1 MRRRFVHASCNATS
15 LVDCGNS
22 VVEAYWDMRKLMDS
36 GKLCRDAHKAAY
48 SFCIAVK
55 KNLNIQD
62 PSWPVGT
69 SQAPTLGEVE
79 D

>member
-1 MRRRFVHASCNATS
+1 MRRRFVQASCNTTAS
-15 LVDCGNS
+15 YVCNDS
-22 VVEAYWDMRKLMDS
+22 VVEAYWNMRKLMDS

-48 SFCIAVK
+48 SFCLAVK
-55 KNLNIQD
+55 RNANIQD

>member
-1 MRRRFVHASCNATS
+1 
-15 LVDCGNS
+15 
-22 VVEAYWDMRKLMDS
+22 MDS

-48 SFCIAVK
+48 SFCLAVK

>member
-1 MRRRFVHASCNATS
+1 MRRRFVQASCNTVPSA
-15 LVDCGNS
+15 DCNNS
-22 VVEAYWDMRKLMDS
+22 VVEAYWNMRKLMDS

-55 KNLNIQD
+55 KSLNIQD